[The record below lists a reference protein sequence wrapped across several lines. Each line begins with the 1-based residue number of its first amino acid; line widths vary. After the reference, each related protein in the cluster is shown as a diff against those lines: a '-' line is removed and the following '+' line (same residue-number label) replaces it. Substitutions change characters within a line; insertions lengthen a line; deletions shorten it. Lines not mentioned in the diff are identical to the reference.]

1 MFKNLGLGIK
11 AFLLF
16 LLVLF
21 LHYNLPQHDIVRV
34 VGTEVT
40 RVDKS
45 DGSFGSGQADAGN
58 NRLETIDVRYI
69 NTKRPNGK
77 ASVYRNQDTGWG
89 WPPYFKFDTGDLM
102 ADAQDL
108 ANRHKDGEE
117 IWVDVKHYGWR
128 IKLFSLYPNA
138 ITIKDVDGPND
149 RIIPYFNIVFLTM
162 LFILCLWVWLAW
174 RRFRKKRID
183 PVTDKID
190 KHIDAAADKI
200 DAAKD
205 AAGKEFTDSQSGFR
219 AFLRKW
225 FGSK

>member
-1 MFKNLGLGIK
+1 MFRNLGLGIK
-11 AFLLF
+11 VFLLF
-16 LLVLF
+16 LFILF

-45 DGSFGSGQADAGN
+45 DDSLGIGKPDAGA

-77 ASVYRNQDTGWG
+77 AMVYRNQDTGWG
-89 WPPYFKFDTGDLM
+89 WPPYFKFDTGNLM

-108 ANRHKDGEE
+108 ALRSNNGEE
-117 IWVDVKHYGWR
+117 NWVSVKHYGWR
-128 IKLFSLYPNA
+128 IEMFSLYPNA
-138 ITIKDVDGPND
+138 ITIKEVDGPNA
-149 RIIPYFNIVFLTM
+149 RVIPLFNIVFLTI
-162 LFILCLWVWLAW
+162 LFAIFLWLWLRW

-183 PVTDKID
+183 PVAEKID
-190 KHIDAAADKI
+190 AKVDAAAEKI

-205 AAGKEFTDSQSGFR
+205 AAEKEFSESSSGLR
-219 AFLRKW
+219 AFMRKW